1 MKIWLVIVGVGL
13 VSLLLRSSFLVI
25 LRGRHLPERVT
36 SSLGLVPAAVLAA
49 LIAPDLLLSPSTGT
63 LDLLSPR
70 LLAGLIAA
78 LVAWRTRSVLWT
90 LVAGLG
96 LLGVFQ
102 ALGWH

>member
-1 MKIWLVIVGVGL
+1 MNIWLVIIGVGL
-13 VSLLLRSSFLVI
+13 VSLLLRTSFLVL
-25 LRGRHLPERVT
+25 LRDRHLPERVT

-63 LDLLSPR
+63 LDLFGPR

-96 LLGVFQ
+96 LLCVFQ

>member
-49 LIAPDLLLSPSTGT
+49 RASDPEGPAGQARATSAP
-63 LDLLSPR
+63 
-70 LLAGLIAA
+70 
-78 LVAWRTRSVLWT
+78 
-90 LVAGLG
+90 
-96 LLGVFQ
+96 
-102 ALGWH
+102 